1 MIQFS
6 QDVCTNLDL
15 ASQREWLET
24 NGIGG
29 FASSTITG
37 LNTRRYHGLLVAAL
51 TPPTGRYV
59 LLSKLEETLLIGDRS
74 YELGT
79 NQYPGVIHPQGYH
92 YLVDFRLDPFPTFS
106 YRISALASEELKG
119 VVARPRQEVELKK
132 TVFLVHGENTVVIEY
147 KLRSPIG
154 GKVTLQLRPLVAF
167 RDYHSLTHENSV
179 LRPTCDYKP
188 TLVSFDPY
196 PDLPPLHL
204 SHNAQ
209 SADIHGK
216 WFLNF
221 QYARERERGLDF
233 NEDLFNPC
241 LLTFDLASD
250 SARFIAAL
258 QPVDIAR
265 ATELQQAEIARRV
278 AIRAQSPSE
287 NSFVE
292 QLTVAS
298 EQFLVDRGEHKSVIA
313 GYHWFS
319 DWGRD
324 TMISLAGLSIAKGR
338 AAVARDILRT
348 FAQRVDH
355 GMLPNRFPDAGEAPE
370 YNTVD
375 ATLWFYEAIRA
386 HLARTNDLAF
396 VRDELYAVLADI
408 IDWHIRG
415 TRYNIHVDTDGLL
428 YSGAEGVQL
437 TWMDAKVGNCVVT
450 PRHGKP
456 VEIQALWYNA
466 LCIME
471 DLAGRFGD
479 ELGRKRYATY
489 AALARWSFNRLFWN
503 DELTS
508 LYDAVNGTDRD
519 TSLRPNQILAASL
532 HHSMLSA
539 ERAKAVVAIVQDH
552 LLTPYGLRTLAPTDP
567 NYRGRYSGDQTSR
580 DRAYHQGTVWPWLL
594 GPFITA
600 YLRVYGQEEDTR
612 RQAQTW
618 LEPLRTHLLDRGT
631 GQISEIFEGDAPH
644 RPVGCI
650 AQAWS
655 IAEVLRVC
663 VDDFRFAEPV
673 LVSRPRDEALP
684 ASEPKQVTRVP

>member
-1 MIQFS
+1 M
-6 QDVCTNLDL
+6 
-15 ASQREWLET
+15 
-24 NGIGG
+24 
-29 FASSTITG
+29 
-37 LNTRRYHGLLVAAL
+37 VAAL

-79 NQYPGVIHPQGYH
+79 NQYPDVIHPQGYR

-106 YRISALASEELKG
+106 YRVSTLASEERKG
-119 VVARPRQEVELKK
+119 VVAQPKQDVELEK
-132 TVFLVHGENTVVIEY
+132 TVFLVHGENTAVIEY
-147 KLRSPIG
+147 KLRSPVDA
-154 GKVTLQLRPLVAF
+154 KVTLQLRPLVAF
-167 RDYHSLTHENSV
+167 RDYHSLTHENSA
-179 LRPTCDYKP
+179 LRPICDYNP
-188 TLVSFDPY
+188 TLVSFNPY
-196 PDLPPLHL
+196 PDLPRLHL

-209 SADIHGK
+209 STDANGQ

-221 QYARERERGLDF
+221 QYACERERGLDF

-241 LLTFDLASD
+241 LLTFNLASD
-250 SARFIAAL
+250 SARLIAAL
-258 QPVDIAR
+258 DFVDIAR
-265 ATELQQAEIARRV
+265 AAELRQAEIARRV
-278 AIRAQSPSE
+278 AICAQSPSE

-324 TMISLAGLSIAKGR
+324 TMISFAGLSVPKHR

-348 FAQRVDH
+348 FAQSVDH
-355 GMLPNRFPDAGEAPE
+355 GMLPNRFPDAGQTPE

-375 ATLWFYEAIRA
+375 ATLWFYEAIRV

-396 VRDELYAVLADI
+396 IRDELYGILADI

-437 TWMDAKVGNCVVT
+437 TWMDAKVGNWVVT
-450 PRHGKP
+450 PRRGKP

-471 DLAGRFGD
+471 DLAARFGD
-479 ELGRKRYATY
+479 ELGRRRYATY
-489 AALARWSFNRLFWN
+489 AALARWSFNRIFWN
-503 DELTS
+503 GKLSS
-508 LYDAVNGTDRD
+508 LYDVVNGADRD
-519 TSLRPNQILAASL
+519 PSVRPNQILAASL
-532 HHSMLSA
+532 YHSMLSA
-539 ERAKAVVAIVQDH
+539 ERAKAVVAIVQQQ
-552 LLTPYGLRTLAPTDP
+552 LLTPYGLRTLAPSDP
-567 NYRGRYSGDQTSR
+567 NYRGRYAGDQTSR

-600 YLRVYGQEEDTR
+600 YLRVYGRGEDTR
-612 RQAQTW
+612 RRAQAW
-618 LEPLRTHLLDRGT
+618 LEPLRAHLLDRGT

-663 VDDFRFAEPV
+663 VDDLRFAEPV
-673 LVSRPRDEALP
+673 LVSRAPNQALL
-684 ASEPKQVTRVP
+684 ASELKQVTRVP